1 MAVERL
7 KIRCYQCN
15 QLLAVSPN
23 RAGTVVACPK
33 CKADLLIPRQET
45 LSKGDGDGDDPGL
58 AGNPSSSVKAPSSA
72 AGSPSALS
80 ESSPFMAEI
89 AAMIPPELAALRP
102 EDLRV
107 EAEFFETLTNEPPVA
122 LHSHGSLPVPPIV
135 LVGNAA
141 GDSGDTGF
149 AQPRLR
155 TAPIAATPSPIAAP
169 PPLPVPRVNVV
180 VPPIQLDTSPILP
193 PTTEARRIREVTL
206 PATVVL
212 AWSVFVLA
220 SVAMSFIA
228 GLMIGH
234 FLWRMPP

>member
-122 LHSHGSLPVPPIV
+122 PAPRMDPFQFPPSFSSETLPATPETPASP
-135 LVGNAA
+135 NP
-141 GDSGDTGF
+141 GF
-149 AQPRLR
+149 APRRLPRLPAR
-155 TAPIAATPSPIAAP
+155 SP
-169 PPLPVPRVNVV
+169 PPLPCPCHESTWSSRRFSSIRRRSFHPPPRRGGSARLPCRRPSSSPGRSSSS
-180 VPPIQLDTSPILP
+180 PPSRCPSSPG
-193 PTTEARRIREVTL
+193 
-206 PATVVL
+206 
-212 AWSVFVLA
+212 S
-220 SVAMSFIA
+220 
-228 GLMIGH
+228 
-234 FLWRMPP
+234 